1 MNVRSILVSA
11 SMVRALIDVS
21 TIQMMP
27 AYTLTLST
35 LHRLI
40 RCTGPARFGR
50 TCREG
55 AYSAPLETTVFC
67 GSHSIPHEGCPT
79 CLTTVAA
86 MRPTIFAELAAAEM
100 RSGTECC
107 RGCDYV
113 FREVVA
119 KCPRCALVHPFYF
132 AAHPDAARTSEVED
146 FLGQPVMNLHALTLR
161 DLPAAVR

>member
-11 SMVRALIDVS
+11 PMVRALIDVS

-27 AYTLTLST
+27 AHTLTLGT
-35 LHRLI
+35 FHRSI
-40 RCTGPARFGR
+40 RCIGRARLADHVGSIH
-50 TCREG
+50 T
-55 AYSAPLETTVFC
+55 APLETPVFC
-67 GSHSIPHEGCPT
+67 ARHSIPHEGCPT

-132 AAHPDAARTSEVED
+132 AAHPDAARTSKVGD
-146 FLGQPVMNLHALTLR
+146 VLGQPVVNLDALTLR
-161 DLPAAVR
+161 ELPAAVR

>member
-1 MNVRSILVSA
+1 MKVRSILVSA

-27 AYTLTLST
+27 AYTLTLGT
-35 LHRLI
+35 LHPLFAAPDQR
-40 RCTGPARFGR
+40 GSAEHVGR
-50 TCREG
+50 VHT
-55 AYSAPLETTVFC
+55 APLETPVFC
-67 GSHSIPHEGCPT
+67 ASHSIPHESCPT

-146 FLGQPVMNLHALTLR
+146 FLGQPVMKLHALTLR